1 MTGKNAGLKPGDRG
15 KSLKYDIISDCDRC
29 TLEMYIKMV
38 CDGDLSVLVV
48 SGEPGED
55 VLEAARIKI
64 VSEFSV
70 LTGSSDKMMSVTR
83 KVYFYHSLILT
94 YAICGDLIAAGEV
107 EEAVKV
113 LNQKGVRCTVPV
125 NVEEREKLL
134 KRIKSA
140 ITEKKIRL
148 KEENKRMKELQEKKS
163 GKVKREDFIQTLVA
177 LSKHAG
183 FRLTTGISLT
193 EYAAYLKD
201 YNREIEQ
208 LKQMKYGK
216 NNK

>member
-1 MTGKNAGLKPGDRG
+1 
-15 KSLKYDIISDCDRC
+15 
-29 TLEMYIKMV
+29 MYIKMV

-148 KEENKRMKELQEKKS
+148 KEENKR
-163 GKVKREDFIQTLVA
+163 RD
-177 LSKHAG
+177 
-183 FRLTTGISLT
+183 
-193 EYAAYLKD
+193 
-201 YNREIEQ
+201 
-208 LKQMKYGK
+208 
-216 NNK
+216 